1 VCINQLNTKINKLFS
16 GFLKS
21 ELLYNKPVKS
31 TIMKNL
37 LLLAVLTLTFMS
49 CDKDDINDVPPV
61 TIEAKVLG
69 EWQLYRDE
77 NLESIIDEWTGSEWT
92 YIDQWFQNTRE
103 NSEIILEFNDDGT
116 FIDRYADVPV
126 ASGIWGE
133 LEDGRYYFDYDQ
145 EGNTNDQ
152 LTQRRYITFYCDN
165 TYSIEI
171 EGNARAVYYYRIIG
185 TTECSE
191 DIIYNVTD

>member
-1 VCINQLNTKINKLFS
+1 MCINQLNTKINKLFS